1 MIDRK
6 LGNSRTLSS
15 WGLPHTMIL
24 TTICVLTFSGLSGAA
39 ADEDASFE
47 RQLGERRSAYVE
59 WIGDTFGK
67 LEPAMDP
74 RDGRRWA
81 LNQARLV
88 LNRDLEKANRFFESF
103 GPLPGDADIYFIRFL
118 KTLLDFRNSPR
129 LSEKSK
135 RHIVGILEKWP
146 QNELSSFAQWPPRH
160 TENHDLMHLTIGMFA
175 QQYRGG
181 DMSGHVREIKQ
192 FLAWRFERGFVEW
205 NSKCYQ
211 YHFSNPLIVLVD
223 HAPDDEL
230 RDGAQTLLNLM
241 LAERALLG
249 VNGYLG
255 GPSFRCRTA
264 DVSGSLTNRKV
275 AYLMDARYDGF
286 LPTVWLAFGMGEPR
300 FDFAAAR
307 VPGLQPATI
316 HIASGNEP
324 RLKQDE
330 GMFFACSEFRP
341 DPIVLALAEEAKTR
355 KALVYKGRRF
365 LGWPG
370 DSLWKTQRWLPGA
383 IYYYN
388 TPHVSMGSV
397 HSDGGI
403 LQSRYNSVLFGADP
417 SQGLRLEIILPGVPP
432 HKRRYE
438 ARGRVVQHKNWL
450 LGQGTLFED
459 GGVKSGK
466 VGRWNVYQV
475 GKGLCAE
482 MELADS
488 YRVLQVSD
496 LDTFAD
502 KESFVAALSVPLK
515 KGDRVEAVTMD
526 GDRITVNLT
535 DMSISINDVPR
546 PHPPKMLHQCE
557 SVKSEYESGKIT
569 IQTKAG
575 SVTFDGTGLRP
586 RPPELAAL
594 PKGALRWGNPVDVGS
609 LTKVAHTR
617 ALGGL
622 SPSREGMVL
631 KSVSMLVPH
640 ASAGQI
646 RLALYAGGTLD
657 GGPHAGTPARLL
669 FDFGKTNKG
678 ESGWITLEHPTG
690 GVSLPADTPIWIA
703 WKGTGGKVH
712 VKFQEEP
719 GSSGDFQSTRGRWE
733 SKAISGDEN
742 IAWPTAWPADE
753 QGSYADF
760 WYSCYLTFQQGKP

>member
-1 MIDRK
+1 MKYVHAIM
-6 LGNSRTLSS
+6 LVGFLSATVS
-15 WGLPHTMIL
+15 
-24 TTICVLTFSGLSGAA
+24 AN
-39 ADEDASFE
+39 DEASFE
-47 RQLGERRSAYVE
+47 RRLAERRGEYAR
-59 WIGDTFGK
+59 WIADTFGE
-67 LEPAMDP
+67 LESTMDS

-81 LNQARLV
+81 LNHARLL
-88 LNRDLEKANRFFESF
+88 LNRDLDKANRFFESF

-118 KTLLDFRNSPR
+118 RTLLDFRDSRR
-129 LSEKSK
+129 LSEKAEA
-135 RHIVGILEKWP
+135 RIIGILKTWP
-146 QNELSSFAQWPPRH
+146 QDELTSLAHWPPRH

-181 DMSGHVREIKQ
+181 DLADHLREIKQ

-223 HAPDDEL
+223 HAPDDDL
-230 RDGAQTLLNLM
+230 RRGAETLLNVM

-286 LPTVWLAFGMGEPR
+286 LPTVWLAFGTGEPR
-300 FDFAAAR
+300 FDFANAR
-307 VPGLQPATI
+307 VAGLEPATI

-330 GMFFACSEFRP
+330 GLFFACSEFRP
-341 DPIVLALAEEAKTR
+341 HPIVRALAEEAKTR
-355 KALVYKGRRF
+355 PALIYEGRRF
-365 LGWPG
+365 LGWPS
-370 DSLWKTQRWLPGA
+370 DSLWETQRWLPGA

-417 SQGLRLEIILPGVPP
+417 SRGLRVEIILPDVSP

-459 GGVKSGK
+459 GGVSSRK
-466 VGRWNVYQV
+466 VGRWNVYRV
-475 GKGLCAE
+475 GKGLCAHL
-482 MELADS
+482 ELPDF
-488 YRVLQVSD
+488 YHLLQVSD

-502 KESFVAALSVPLK
+502 AEAFVAALSVAEK
-515 KGDRVEAVTMD
+515 KGDRVEALTMD
-526 GDRITVNLT
+526 GDRIAVNLT
-535 DMSISINDVPR
+535 DMSISINGRPR
-546 PHPPKMLHQCE
+546 PHPPRMLHDCQFM
-557 SVKSEYESGKIT
+557 KSQYGSGRIT

-575 SVTFDGTGLRP
+575 SVTFDGAWLRP
-586 RPPELAAL
+586 KPPELAAL
-594 PKGALRWGNPVDVGS
+594 PKDAFRWGNPVADGS
-609 LTKVAHTR
+609 FTKVAHAR

-622 SPSREGMVL
+622 SPGDEDMLL
-631 KSVSMLVPH
+631 KSVSIFLPR

-646 RLALYAGGTLD
+646 RLAVYSGGSLE
-657 GGPHAGTPARLL
+657 GGPHAGGPARLL
-669 FDFGKTNKG
+669 YDFGKTSK
-678 ESGWITLEHPTG
+678 EKAGWITLEHPHG
-690 GVSLPADTPIWIA
+690 GVRLPANTPIWLA
-703 WKGTGGKVH
+703 WKGTGGTVY
-712 VKFQEEP
+712 VKYQEEP
-719 GSSGDFQSTRGRWE
+719 GSNGDFQSTRGRWD
-733 SKAISGDEN
+733 SKAVDGDEN
-742 IAWPTAWPADE
+742 NAWPTAWPD
-753 QGSYADF
+753 GDGGGFDDY
-760 WYSCYLTFQQGKP
+760 WYSCYLTVQHK